1 MVCKARGRTEIR
13 RQACLS
19 REGHGNDYDKG
30 GSQTQKP
37 HSARLHPDEGSRNR
51 KEPSGA
57 GREAGLGSLC
67 LWVCLVFFFLCN
79 KIFWNY
85 ILMMAILLSEHRT
98 EMCPK
103 GSILWRRNYVSV
115 F

>member
-1 MVCKARGRTEIR
+1 MIMTK
-13 RQACLS
+13 
-19 REGHGNDYDKG
+19 

-37 HSARLHPDEGSRNR
+37 HSARLHPDEMSRSR

-67 LWVCLVFFFLCN
+67 LWVCLVIFFLYN

-85 ILMMAILLSEHRT
+85 ILMMVILFSEHRR

-103 GSILWRRNYVSV
+103 GSILWHRNYVSV